1 MKKALIIGTVIGV
14 VTATAILSSMTNN
27 SVKKMKRAVVRK
39 IEDVIM

>member
-1 MKKALIIGTVIGV
+1 MKKSLLIGTLIGV
-14 VTATAILSSMTNN
+14 ITATAIFSSMTNN